1 MNVDT
6 FESNPSM
13 KYYFITVVPFM
24 LAVMVG
30 WYALKHVLRFK
41 AQVLPKKGIYESFY
55 NEMAHAN
62 PTLWSRHGPRDYITP
77 KGRISR
83 LKWRLIRR
91 WAAPE
96 KTIKPE
102 LEKKNDVDPANDLGT
117 LNRFRRYLM
126 RRWTEQLERAAR
138 SNVTLS
144 LEDGDVVDDADGKSE
159 TARSVIAEGLAEA
172 TEVMVIPAT
181 PAAEPIFD
189 HDAPPQGPPGPPPL
203 TPGTEGY
210 FARVAR
216 PVDILSRKLSFQSRW
231 EGGQLHRRSSSG
243 GGTSGVV
250 VEEEDCGYVSSQNQ
264 SQGVEKEKEG
274 ETKRSETGEKEDG
287 DGGGNEGGRGA
298 QDTARDDMPTTPTR

>member
-13 KYYFITVVPFM
+13 KYYFISVVPFM
-24 LAVMVG
+24 VAVMVG

-55 NEMAHAN
+55 NEMANAN
-62 PTLWSRHGPRDYITP
+62 PTLWSRYGPRDYIMP
-77 KGRISR
+77 KGRMSR
-83 LKWRLIRR
+83 VKWKLIRR

-102 LEKKNDVDPANDLGT
+102 LERKDDVDPANDLGT

-126 RRWTEQLERAAR
+126 RRWTAQLERAAR

-144 LEDGDVVDDADGKSE
+144 LEDGEIASDDVKSE
-159 TARSVIAEGLAEA
+159 HRSVIAEGLAEA

-189 HDAPPQGPPGPPPL
+189 HDAPPQVPVA
-203 TPGTEGY
+203 EGY
-210 FARVAR
+210 FSRAAR
-216 PVDILSRKLSFQSRW
+216 PADILSRKLSFQS
-231 EGGQLHRRSSSG
+231 QHRRSSSG

-250 VEEEDCGYVSSQNQ
+250 VEEEDWAWL
-264 SQGVEKEKEG
+264 SQGVKKGREWVRASSSRGRSVE
-274 ETKRSETGEKEDG
+274 RSERDGEKNDQKENEKDNGATGQGAAKG
-287 DGGGNEGGRGA
+287 DGNNHGK
-298 QDTARDDMPTTPTR
+298 PTTPSH